1 MKIVLNRCYGGF
13 ALSGEQAEAYG
24 IPEEDLY
31 EDGRGKKT
39 YYDYDMERTDPKLV
53 EVVEMGLP
61 NSWASNL
68 QVVEIP
74 DNSFYRIEE
83 HDGSEY
89 IIYSESEIHFA

>member
-13 ALSGEQAEAYG
+13 ALSKEQALAYG
-24 IPEEDLY
+24 IDESELY
-31 EDGRGKKT
+31 ESMSGNGT
-39 YYDYDMERTDPKLV
+39 YYDYDMDRTDPKLV
-53 EVVEMGLP
+53 EVVEMDLP

-83 HDGSEY
+83 HDGNEY

>member
-31 EDGRGKKT
+31 KDGRGKKT
-39 YYDYDMERTDPKLV
+39 YYDYDLDRTDPKLV

-61 NSWASNL
+61 NSWASDL